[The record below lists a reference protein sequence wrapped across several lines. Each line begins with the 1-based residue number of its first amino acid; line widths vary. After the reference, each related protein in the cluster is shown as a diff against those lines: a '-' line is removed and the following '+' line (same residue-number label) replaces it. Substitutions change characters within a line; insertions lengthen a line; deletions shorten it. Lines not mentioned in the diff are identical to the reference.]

1 MRIDQGLSPEAA
13 EMLARISM
21 GKLIPAGQVLFREGT
36 EGEAVYELKK
46 GRIELSRCLGDGECA
61 IIGHMGPGQMF
72 GEVILFERRNYPV
85 TATALEEC
93 VVTFFRRDRFL
104 ALLDVPVFRS
114 AFVGM
119 LMSKQRYLTERI
131 RMLSSSNVEHR
142 LRMFLDQ
149 HYPGQSRVSM
159 NVSKKNVAAAMGVTP
174 ETLSRLITRLR
185 KEGRLV
191 WTGMQ
196 IQRSG
201 F

>member
-1 MRIDQGLSPEAA
+1 MRIDQGLPQEAA
-13 EMLARISM
+13 EMLARISV

-46 GRIELSRCLGDGECA
+46 GHVELSRSLGDGECA
-61 IIGHMGPGQMF
+61 VIGHVGPGQMF
-72 GEVILFERRNYPV
+72 GEVILFERRKYPV

-93 VVTFFRRDRFL
+93 VVTFLLRDRFL
-104 ALLDVPVFRS
+104 ALLDAPVFRN

-119 LMSKQRYLTERI
+119 LMSKQRYLAERI

-149 HYPGQSRVSM
+149 HYPGQSRISM
-159 NVSKKNVAAAMGVTP
+159 NLSKRNVAAAIGVTP

-191 WTGMQ
+191 WTGTEV
-196 IQRSG
+196 QRSG